1 MLKDN
6 ATVKINYKNKI
17 DGFKLLEQINDVS
30 IKTIFFDPE
39 YRGILDKMSYGN
51 EGKSRGKERC
61 SLQQWISI
69 QFRNFLKNL
78 KEF

>member
-30 IKTIFFDPE
+30 VKTIFFDPE

-51 EGKSRGKERC
+51 EGKSRSYGIKKR
-61 SLQQWISI
+61 
-69 QFRNFLKNL
+69 KNKAKL
-78 KEF
+78 RKCFYKHY